1 MLVDRY
7 ESFKMQDKEKIKDM
21 ESRFNS
27 IISEMATL
35 GKKYP
40 AAEMN
45 SKILS
50 SILDDCW
57 ETKVTMLK
65 DRDLSKLSTKLLFD
79 SLKSHECD
87 MEMKRLKK
95 GESTPNR
102 APTENAALLAANPGG
117 QVPNTEKNPTVD

>member
-7 ESFKMQDKEKIKDM
+7 ESFKMQENEKIKDM

-27 IISEMATL
+27 IISEMSTL

-50 SILDDCW
+50 SILEDCW
-57 ETKVTMLK
+57 EMKVTMLK

-79 SLKSHECD
+79 SLNSHKCD

-95 GESTPNR
+95 GESLSNK
-102 APTENAALLAANPGG
+102 APAENAALYAANPAA
-117 QVPNTEKNPTVD
+117 PSPSSERKPAME